1 MLHITSID
9 YTHLMSPDRTV
20 APYVNNTTYN
30 IIHVHN
36 LIGKH
41 DSSDLVLEW
50 KME

>member
-9 YTHLMSPDRTV
+9 YTHLMSADRTV
-20 APYVNNTTYN
+20 APDVN